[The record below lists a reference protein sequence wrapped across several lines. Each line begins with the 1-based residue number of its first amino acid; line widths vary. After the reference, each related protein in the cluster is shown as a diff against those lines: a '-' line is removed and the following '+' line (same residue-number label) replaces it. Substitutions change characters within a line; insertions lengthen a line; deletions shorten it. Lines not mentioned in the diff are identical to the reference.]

1 MPIYILKS
9 KRYYILTNK
18 NDTIYRTKGG
28 SGTTITKENIRKLT
42 KACVFGKPA
51 YRGIIVDPELIY
63 ELLYFHN
70 VNDD

>member
-1 MPIYILKS
+1 MPIYILKP

-18 NDTIYRTKGG
+18 SETIYRMKGG
-28 SGTTITKENIRKLT
+28 LQTTITKEIIRQLT

-51 YRGIIVDPELIY
+51 YRGIIVKPELIY